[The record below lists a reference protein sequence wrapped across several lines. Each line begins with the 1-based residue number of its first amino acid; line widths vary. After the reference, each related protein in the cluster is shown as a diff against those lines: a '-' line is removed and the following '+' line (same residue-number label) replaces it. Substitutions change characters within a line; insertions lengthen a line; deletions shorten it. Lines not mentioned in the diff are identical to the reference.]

1 MIKVLIVDDHASMRE
16 ALATA
21 LTGSG
26 EFIVVGEV
34 SNADY
39 ALDFLQTVT
48 AGYGSDG
55 CMHRRWSLR
64 TGSSGGYS

>member
-26 EFIVVGEV
+26 EFIVVGDLIFA
-34 SNADY
+34 N
-39 ALDFLQTVT
+39 
-48 AGYGSDG
+48 
-55 CMHRRWSLR
+55 
-64 TGSSGGYS
+64 GYSRIWF